1 MVTAAQLLET
11 DEALIPTG
19 KILDVEQ
26 SAYDLRN
33 GIILAKLLN
42 QGIMLDHCYAT
53 GISGENHLK
62 ARLKGSFVFYGCLE
76 QHAWITSLQMGYTPI
91 SGG

>member
-1 MVTAAQLLET
+1 MKH
-11 DEALIPTG
+11 LIPTG

-33 GIILAKLLN
+33 GIILAKKLLN

-53 GISGENHLK
+53 GISGET
-62 ARLKGSFVFYGCLE
+62 
-76 QHAWITSLQMGYTPI
+76 I
-91 SGG
+91 